1 MGGVS
6 AVATSA
12 GTHRTRTGGSP
23 PVWNFRP
30 CPADTLR
37 VTGTPAAC
45 QQCRDS
51 LSAGWDGEP
60 GELTDAETAAHLTG
74 CAACRDWQERTSAVS
89 RLLKVRSADDVP
101 DLSAAIGAAA
111 AANGLVRPMP
121 ATGAGSRRGP
131 AWWWS
136 TDTWRVALTVIAVA
150 QLLLGVA
157 QLFGISLFGVAGHA
171 DHLMMAGPPD
181 DHLFNESSAW
191 NIAIGAGFAAAA
203 MMPRRAS
210 GLLPM
215 LLVFLGVLTAVSVAD
230 LVRGEVTAARVVSH
244 LLVVLGVLVLWRVDR
259 SYRRAP
265 LPGQRQAGW
274 DAVPPVGDR
283 STGAVDRPVDADG
296 TGRRGRWLR
305 PAGRRAA

>member
-1 MGGVS
+1 M
-6 AVATSA
+6 
-12 GTHRTRTGGSP
+12 
-23 PVWNFRP
+23 
-30 CPADTLR
+30 
-37 VTGTPAAC
+37 TGTQPAC
-45 QQCRDS
+45 QQCRES

-60 GELTDAETAAHLTG
+60 GPLTDDERDTHLAGCPACRQWQQATAAVN
-74 CAACRDWQERTSAVS
+74 RQ
-89 RLLKVRSADDVP
+89 LKVRAADDVP

-111 AANGLVRPMP
+111 AASGLARPAAP
-121 ATGAGSRRGP
+121 TGAGSRRRPAGP
-131 AWWWS
+131 GWWWS
-136 TDTWRVALTVIAVA
+136 TDGWRAALAVIAIA

-171 DHLMMAGPPD
+171 DHLAMAGPPD

-191 NIAIGAGFAAAA
+191 NIAIGAGFVAATMLPRLAA
-203 MMPRRAS
+203 

-215 LLVFLGVLTAVSVAD
+215 LLVFLGVLSAVSVSD
-230 LVRGEVTAARVVSH
+230 LVRGEVTTARVVSH

-265 LPGQRQAGW
+265 RPGHRQAGW
-274 DAVPPVGDR
+274 DAVLHRGDGR
-283 STGAVDRPVDADG
+283 VEDDVTTTDE